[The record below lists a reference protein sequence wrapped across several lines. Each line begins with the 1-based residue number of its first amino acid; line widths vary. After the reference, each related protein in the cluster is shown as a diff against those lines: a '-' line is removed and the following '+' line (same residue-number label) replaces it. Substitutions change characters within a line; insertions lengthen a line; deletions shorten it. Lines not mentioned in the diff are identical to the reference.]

1 MLNKEEQNVNKTTS
15 SVGENKKNG
24 VEKNGNGVNG
34 HALVDFNKLKTGG
47 KFLTNVVGTN
57 EVFCKES
64 FSDEEKMI
72 YEAMSD
78 FATNELLPL
87 SQNELNKKDEK
98 LIRKLVEQMGE
109 LGFLGVDV
117 PEKYGGSEMTKTGM
131 CILAEGISMS
141 GSASFCTVWNVQTSI
156 GALGIIWYGNDE
168 QKKRWLPGVCSGKK
182 ITAFGLT
189 EPEAGSDATNSKTT
203 GVLSDDGKHYILN
216 GQKIFISNGAWAD
229 LFTVALKIDG
239 KFSSIVVEK
248 GTPGFEIGKEEK
260 KMGME
265 GSSTV
270 PLYFTDCKVPVENL
284 LGKPGEGAG
293 PAFCALNIGRF
304 KLGASAIGGM
314 VLGMKHATDYAKER
328 KAFGQNISD
337 FGAIQDKLATSA
349 ILTYTLESTCYAVIG
364 NQTDAISE
372 LDKDDPKY
380 YVKQGDITERYIA
393 ENSIVKVYGSE
404 AAEELIDHCFQVYG
418 GYGFIEEYPMAQAYR
433 DNRINRIWEG
443 TNEINRMLCGRA
455 MIQKTLTGELGFREY
470 LEKVNSYCSE
480 GLDSGYEGDMKD
492 EVECVEAAKAIYA
505 LSLNEAL
512 SKFGQDIGT
521 EQMIM
526 QNLANILIY
535 CYVADSTLSR
545 VMQNKELYEKTKQ
558 DVPELCA
565 KVYTAEEGLR
575 VVEYV
580 NKIFNSIF
588 DGDIPTDMKKKL
600 ELLSSRLTMSTN
612 TIGLKKLIG
621 EKVVESGGYPVKSF

>member
-1 MLNKEEQNVNKTTS
+1 MSDKQQNDNTNNS
-15 SVGENKKNG
+15 SKDG
-24 VEKNGNGVNG
+24 
-34 HALVDFNKLKTGG
+34 AIDFSKIKTGG
-47 KFLTNVVGTN
+47 KFLTTVVGTN
-57 EVFCKES
+57 KVFCKEA
-64 FSDEEKMI
+64 FSEEERMI
-72 YEAMSD
+72 YDAMSD

-87 SQNELNKKDEK
+87 SKNELNKKDEK

-131 CILAEGISMS
+131 CILAEGISKS

-156 GALGIIWYGNDE
+156 GSLGIIWYGNDE
-168 QKKRWLPGVCSGKK
+168 QKERWLPGISSGEK

-229 LFTVALKIDG
+229 LFTIALKIDG

-284 LGKPGEGAG
+284 LGKVGEGAG

-304 KLGASAIGGM
+304 KLGASSIGGM
-314 VLGMKHATDYAKER
+314 MLGIQQAADYAKQR
-328 KAFGQNISD
+328 KAFGQYISD
-337 FGAIQDKLATSA
+337 FGSIQEKLATCTVLA
-349 ILTYTLESTCYAVIG
+349 YTTDSMCYAVIG

-372 LDKDDPKY
+372 LDKDDPEY
-380 YVKQGDITERYIA
+380 YIKQGNITERYIA
-393 ENSIVKVYGSE
+393 ENSIVKIYGSE
-404 AAEELIDHCFQVYG
+404 SSGELIDHCLQVFG

-433 DNRINRIWEG
+433 DARINRIWEG
-443 TNEINRMLCGRA
+443 TNEINKMLCGRS
-455 MIQKTLTGELGFREY
+455 MITKTLSGELGFREY
-470 LEKVNSYCSE
+470 LEKVNGYCNE
-480 GLDSGYEGDMKD
+480 GLDSGYEGDYKD
-492 EVECVEAAKAIYA
+492 EVECIEAAKAVYA
-505 LSLNEAL
+505 LALNESL
-512 SKFGQDIGT
+512 SRYGQDIGT
-521 EQMIM
+521 EQVIIE
-526 QNLANILIY
+526 NLANILIY
-535 CYVADSTLSR
+535 CYVSDSTVSR
-545 VMQNKELYEKTKQ
+545 VIQNKDFYDSKSQ
-558 DVPELCA
+558 VVPELCA
-565 KVYTAEEGLR
+565 KVYTAEQGIR
-575 VVEYV
+575 VMEYA

-588 DGDIPTDMKKKL
+588 DSEIPADIEQKLDVLKKRLSLKTD
-600 ELLSSRLTMSTN
+600 
-612 TIGLKKLIG
+612 TIGLKKIIG
-621 EKVVESGGYPVKSF
+621 EKVVEAGGYPVKSF

>member
-1 MLNKEEQNVNKTTS
+1 MSDKQQNDNTNNS
-15 SVGENKKNG
+15 SKDG
-24 VEKNGNGVNG
+24 
-34 HALVDFNKLKTGG
+34 AIDFSKIKTGG
-47 KFLTNVVGTN
+47 KFLTTVVGTN
-57 EVFCKES
+57 KVFCKEA
-64 FSDEEKMI
+64 FSEEERMI
-72 YEAMSD
+72 YDAMSD

-87 SQNELNKKDEK
+87 SKNELNKKDEK

-131 CILAEGISMS
+131 CILAEGISKS

-156 GALGIIWYGNDE
+156 GSLGIIWYGNDE
-168 QKKRWLPGVCSGKK
+168 QKQRWLPGISSGEK

-229 LFTVALKIDG
+229 LFTIALKIDG

-284 LGKPGEGAG
+284 LGKVGEGAG

-304 KLGASAIGGM
+304 KLGASSIGGM
-314 VLGMKHATDYAKER
+314 MLGIQQAADYAKQR
-328 KAFGQNISD
+328 KAFGQYISD
-337 FGAIQDKLATSA
+337 FGSIQEKLATCTVLA
-349 ILTYTLESTCYAVIG
+349 YTTDSMCYAVIG

-372 LDKDDPKY
+372 LDKDDPEY
-380 YVKQGDITERYIA
+380 YIKQGNITERYIA
-393 ENSIVKVYGSE
+393 ENSIVKIYGSE
-404 AAEELIDHCFQVYG
+404 SSGELIDHCLQVFG

-433 DNRINRIWEG
+433 DARINRIWEG
-443 TNEINRMLCGRA
+443 TNEINKMLCGRS
-455 MIQKTLTGELGFREY
+455 MITKTLSGELGFREY
-470 LEKVNSYCSE
+470 LEKVNGYCNE
-480 GLDSGYEGDMKD
+480 GLDSGYEGDYKD
-492 EVECVEAAKAIYA
+492 EVECIEAAKAVYA
-505 LSLNEAL
+505 LALNESL
-512 SKFGQDIGT
+512 SRYGQDIGT
-521 EQMIM
+521 EQVIIE
-526 QNLANILIY
+526 NLANILIY
-535 CYVADSTLSR
+535 CYVSDSTVSR
-545 VMQNKELYEKTKQ
+545 VMQNKDFYDSKGEV
-558 DVPELCA
+558 VPELCA
-565 KVYTAEEGLR
+565 KVYTAEQGIR
-575 VVEYV
+575 VMEYA

-588 DGDIPTDMKKKL
+588 DSEIPADIEQKLDVLKKRLSLKTD
-600 ELLSSRLTMSTN
+600 
-612 TIGLKKLIG
+612 TIGLKKIIG
-621 EKVVESGGYPVKSF
+621 EKVVEAGGYPVKSF

>member
-1 MLNKEEQNVNKTTS
+1 MSDKQQNDNTNNS
-15 SVGENKKNG
+15 SKDG
-24 VEKNGNGVNG
+24 VI
-34 HALVDFNKLKTGG
+34 DFSKIKTGG
-47 KFLTNVVGTN
+47 KFLTTVVGTN
-57 EVFCKES
+57 KVFCKEA
-64 FSDEEKMI
+64 FSEEERMI
-72 YEAMSD
+72 YDAMSD

-87 SQNELNKKDEK
+87 SKNELNKKDEK

-131 CILAEGISMS
+131 CILAEGISKS

-156 GALGIIWYGNDE
+156 GSLGIIWYGNDE
-168 QKKRWLPGVCSGKK
+168 QKQRWLPGISSGEK

-229 LFTVALKIDG
+229 LFTIALKIDG

-284 LGKPGEGAG
+284 LGKVGEGAG

-304 KLGASAIGGM
+304 KLGASSIGGM
-314 VLGMKHATDYAKER
+314 MLGIQQAVDYAKQR
-328 KAFGQNISD
+328 KAFGQYISD
-337 FGAIQDKLATSA
+337 FGSIQEKLATCTVLA
-349 ILTYTLESTCYAVIG
+349 YTTDSMCYAVIG

-372 LDKDDPKY
+372 LDKDDPEY
-380 YVKQGDITERYIA
+380 YIKQGNITERYIA
-393 ENSIVKVYGSE
+393 ENSIVKIYGSE
-404 AAEELIDHCFQVYG
+404 SSGELIDHCLQVFG

-433 DNRINRIWEG
+433 DARINRIWEG
-443 TNEINRMLCGRA
+443 TNEINKMLCGRS
-455 MIQKTLTGELGFREY
+455 MITKTLSGELGFREY
-470 LEKVNSYCSE
+470 LEKVNGYCNE
-480 GLDSGYEGDMKD
+480 GLDSGYEGDYKD
-492 EVECVEAAKAIYA
+492 EVECIEAAKAVYA
-505 LSLNEAL
+505 LALNESL
-512 SKFGQDIGT
+512 SRYGQDIGT
-521 EQMIM
+521 EQVIIE
-526 QNLANILIY
+526 NLANILIY
-535 CYVADSTLSR
+535 CYVSDSTVSR
-545 VMQNKELYEKTKQ
+545 VMQNKDFYDSKGEV
-558 DVPELCA
+558 VPELCA
-565 KVYTAEEGLR
+565 KVYTAEQGIR
-575 VVEYV
+575 VMEYA

-588 DGDIPTDMKKKL
+588 DSKIPADIEQKLDVLKKRLSLKTD
-600 ELLSSRLTMSTN
+600 
-612 TIGLKKLIG
+612 TIGLKKIIG
-621 EKVVESGGYPVKSF
+621 EKVVEAGGYPVKSF

>member
-1 MLNKEEQNVNKTTS
+1 MSDKQQNDNTNNS
-15 SVGENKKNG
+15 SKDG
-24 VEKNGNGVNG
+24 
-34 HALVDFNKLKTGG
+34 AIDFSKIKTGG
-47 KFLTNVVGTN
+47 KFLTTVVGTN
-57 EVFCKES
+57 KVFCKEV
-64 FSDEEKMI
+64 FSEEERMI
-72 YEAMSD
+72 YDAMSD

-87 SQNELNKKDEK
+87 SKNELNKKDEK

-131 CILAEGISMS
+131 CILAEGISKS

-156 GALGIIWYGNDE
+156 GSLGIIWYGNDE
-168 QKKRWLPGVCSGKK
+168 QKQRWLPGISSGEK

-229 LFTVALKIDG
+229 LFTIALKIDG

-284 LGKPGEGAG
+284 LGKVGEGAG

-304 KLGASAIGGM
+304 KLGASSIGGM
-314 VLGMKHATDYAKER
+314 MLGIQQAVDYAKQR
-328 KAFGQNISD
+328 KAFGQYISD
-337 FGAIQDKLATSA
+337 FGSIQEKLATCTVLA
-349 ILTYTLESTCYAVIG
+349 YTTDSMCYAVIG

-372 LDKDDPKY
+372 LDKDDPEY
-380 YVKQGDITERYIA
+380 YIKQGNITERYIA
-393 ENSIVKVYGSE
+393 ENSIVKIYGSE
-404 AAEELIDHCFQVYG
+404 SSGELIDHCLQVFG

-433 DNRINRIWEG
+433 DARINRIWEG
-443 TNEINRMLCGRA
+443 TNEINKMLCGRS
-455 MIQKTLTGELGFREY
+455 MITKTLSGELGFREY
-470 LEKVNSYCSE
+470 LEKVNGYCNE
-480 GLDSGYEGDMKD
+480 GLDSGYEGDYKD
-492 EVECVEAAKAIYA
+492 EVECIEAAKAVYA
-505 LSLNEAL
+505 LALNESL
-512 SKFGQDIGT
+512 SRHGQDIGT
-521 EQMIM
+521 EQVIIE
-526 QNLANILIY
+526 NLANILIY
-535 CYVADSTLSR
+535 CYVSDSTVSR
-545 VMQNKELYEKTKQ
+545 VIQNKDFYDSKGEV
-558 DVPELCA
+558 VPELCA
-565 KVYTAEEGLR
+565 KVYTAEQGIR
-575 VVEYV
+575 VMEYA

-588 DGDIPTDMKKKL
+588 DSEIPTDIEQKLDVLKKR
-600 ELLSSRLTMSTN
+600 LSLKTD
-612 TIGLKKLIG
+612 TIGLKKIIG
-621 EKVVESGGYPVKSF
+621 EKVVEAGGYPVKSF

>member
-1 MLNKEEQNVNKTTS
+1 MSDKQQNDNTNNS
-15 SVGENKKNG
+15 SKDG
-24 VEKNGNGVNG
+24 
-34 HALVDFNKLKTGG
+34 AIDFSKIKTGG
-47 KFLTNVVGTN
+47 KFLTTVVGTN
-57 EVFCKES
+57 KVFCKEA
-64 FSDEEKMI
+64 FSEEERMI
-72 YEAMSD
+72 YDAMSD

-87 SQNELNKKDEK
+87 SKNELNKKDEK

-131 CILAEGISMS
+131 CILAEGISKS

-156 GALGIIWYGNDE
+156 GSLGIIWYGNDE
-168 QKKRWLPGVCSGKK
+168 QKQRWLPGISSGEK

-229 LFTVALKIDG
+229 LFTIALKIDG

-284 LGKPGEGAG
+284 LGKVGEGAG

-304 KLGASAIGGM
+304 KLGASSIGGM
-314 VLGMKHATDYAKER
+314 MLGIQQAVDYAKQR
-328 KAFGQNISD
+328 KAFGQYISD
-337 FGAIQDKLATSA
+337 FGSIQEKLATCTVLA
-349 ILTYTLESTCYAVIG
+349 YTTDSMCYAVIG

-372 LDKDDPKY
+372 LDKDDPEY
-380 YVKQGDITERYIA
+380 YIKQGNITERYIA
-393 ENSIVKVYGSE
+393 ENSIVKIYGSE
-404 AAEELIDHCFQVYG
+404 SSGELIDHCLQVFG

-433 DNRINRIWEG
+433 DARINRIREG
-443 TNEINRMLCGRA
+443 TNEINKMLCGRS
-455 MIQKTLTGELGFREY
+455 MITKTLSGELGFREY
-470 LEKVNSYCSE
+470 LEKVNGYCNE
-480 GLDSGYEGDMKD
+480 GLDSGYEGDYKD
-492 EVECVEAAKAIYA
+492 EVECIEAAKAVYA
-505 LSLNEAL
+505 LALNESL
-512 SKFGQDIGT
+512 SRHGQDIGT
-521 EQMIM
+521 EQVIIE
-526 QNLANILIY
+526 NLANILIY
-535 CYVADSTLSR
+535 CYVSDSTVSR
-545 VMQNKELYEKTKQ
+545 VIQNKDFYDSKGEV
-558 DVPELCA
+558 VPELCA
-565 KVYTAEEGLR
+565 KVYTAEQGIR
-575 VVEYV
+575 VMEYA

-588 DGDIPTDMKKKL
+588 DSEIPTDIEQKLDVLKKR
-600 ELLSSRLTMSTN
+600 LSLKTD
-612 TIGLKKLIG
+612 TIGLKKIIG
-621 EKVVESGGYPVKSF
+621 EKVVEAGGYPVKSF